1 MVQQIISFLK
11 YLADSNAINFV
22 IMLIILGL
30 IIKKI
35 DLQKSFNSS
44 IKNVESKITKSDEE
58 KEAAKSTFAGAKNII
73 ENLPQD
79 IAALEKEA
87 LSKSKVFKEQ
97 IEESTQKAILIIQK
111 NADRAISIE
120 EKKISNL
127 LTGKTIT
134 DSIELAASNLQQMLD
149 NNPELHNKFIEES
162 LDELDR
168 VKL

>member
-1 MVQQIISFLK
+1 MQQIISFIK
-11 YLADSNAINFV
+11 YLAESNAINFI
-22 IMLIILGL
+22 IMLVVLGL

-35 DLQKSFNSS
+35 NLQKSFNSS
-44 IKNVESKITKSDEE
+44 IKNVESKILKSDEE
-58 KEAAKSTFAGAKNII
+58 KETAKAAFSGAKKTIDR
-73 ENLPQD
+73 LPED
-79 IAALEKEA
+79 IATLENEA

-97 IEESTQKAILIIQK
+97 IEESTQKAIFTIQK

-134 DSIELAASNLQQMLD
+134 DSIELAANNLQNMLE

-162 LDELDR
+162 LEELDR

>member
-1 MVQQIISFLK
+1 MMQQIISFIK
-11 YLADSNAINFV
+11 YLAESNAINFV
-22 IMLIILGL
+22 IMLIILGF
-30 IIKKI
+30 IIKKVN
-35 DLQKSFNSS
+35 LQKSFNSS
-44 IKNVESKITKSDEE
+44 IKNVESKILKSDEV
-58 KEAAKSTFAGAKNII
+58 KETAKSSFTGAKSTIDR
-73 ENLPQD
+73 LPED

-97 IEESTQKAILIIQK
+97 IEESTQKAILTIQK

-134 DSIELAASNLQQMLD
+134 DSIELAANNLKDMLD

-162 LDELDR
+162 LEELDR